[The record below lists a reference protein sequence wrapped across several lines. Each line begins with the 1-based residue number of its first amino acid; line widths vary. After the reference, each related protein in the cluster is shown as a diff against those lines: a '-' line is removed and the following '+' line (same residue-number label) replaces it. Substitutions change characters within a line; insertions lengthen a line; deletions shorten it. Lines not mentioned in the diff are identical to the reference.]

1 MKTQTI
7 FGTLAV
13 LVPIGLA
20 LPQTTGTASF
30 SADSIIERDVVIV
43 GGGSSGAHAAV
54 QIKDAGKKVIV
65 IEKAGE
71 LGGHVKTYTAKSGVR
86 VNYGPS
92 NFQNYKAVQDFFGR
106 FNIPLTK
113 YVQPGSSDIYADFS
127 TGKAVPNGTL
137 PTPDFTAYL
146 AQVNKVCL
154 IPNCFNAIRTLI
166 KTNSTPG
173 LASLGLSRSRF
184 LKIYFCLSAS
194 LSRSTVCKM
203 SPTASP
209 SSPLETATFLISQQS
224 TS

>member
-1 MKTQTI
+1 MKTQII
-7 FGTLAV
+7 FGTLAA
-13 LVPIGLA
+13 LIPLGLA
-20 LPQTTGTASF
+20 LPQSTDDTSSF
-30 SADSIIERDVVIV
+30 SAENIIERDVAII

-54 QIKDAGKKVIV
+54 QVKDAGKKVIV

-113 YVQPGSSDIYADFS
+113 YVQPGSSDAYADFS

-146 AQVNKVCL
+146 AQVNKYPWIGKSWA
-154 IPNCFNAIRTLI
+154 IPKPIPEDLLLPFAQ
-166 KTNSTPG
+166 
-173 LASLGLSRSRF
+173 LSRNTSCRM
-184 LKIYFCLSAS
+184 LPTLLHSS
-194 LSRSTVCKM
+194 LPEMAT
-203 SPTASP
+203 
-209 SSPLETATFLISQQS
+209 SSSNQLF